1 MEPVLRGIS
10 WEAPQH
16 HHVEKGNDWFIAL
29 FIIVIALVT
38 AAIIFDNV
46 LFALL
51 LGLAGGALAISAARR
66 PAIVPYSVTVR
77 GIKVEDE
84 LFPFAALKSFHL
96 DEEDPRGPQLL
107 VKTVRKTTPLLVLP
121 IPRDHVDDIE
131 GILKEKLPEE
141 EIHEPL
147 GLKILEL
154 FGF

>member
-1 MEPVLRGIS
+1 MEPALRGIA

-16 HHVEKGNDWFIAL
+16 HHVEKGNEWFFAL
-29 FIIVIALVT
+29 FIIVAALVA
-38 AAIIFDNV
+38 AAIILDNV
-46 LFALL
+46 MFALL
-51 LGLAGGALAISAARR
+51 LGLAGGAIAISAAKR
-66 PAIVPYSVTVR
+66 PAIVPYAVTVR
-77 GIKVEDE
+77 GVKVEDE

-107 VKTVRKTTPLLVLP
+107 IKTIRRTTPLLVLP
-121 IPRDHVDDIE
+121 IPVDHIDDIE
-131 GILKEKLPEE
+131 SILKEKLPEE